1 MTNLKITDKFK
12 DSLYPILTFLAIIIV
27 WQAVVEIKDI
37 PQYILPTP
45 IDIIKVFITDYQ
57 NLFDNTL
64 VTLYETILGFILA
77 LLVALTLGIIMD
89 FVSVIRKCLYP
100 ILVVSQTIPTITIAP
115 LLIIWFGFEAL
126 PKILMVALTCFFP
139 ILISFVDGLEN
150 IDKDYLNLF
159 KTMKSS
165 KLQTFIHLKLPMSID
180 KLFSGIKISV
190 TYMVVAATVAE
201 WLGGTKGLGVYMV
214 RAKSAY
220 ALDKVFASTIIVV
233 VLSLIFVGLVNI
245 AKKIII
251 KHKINKENEMKLKKI
266 VSLGLI
272 STLSL
277 SILSGC
283 SKKEDKSSEGL
294 QDVTMVLD
302 WTPNTNH
309 TGLYVA
315 LENGYFK
322 DEGLNVKIVQPSEGG
337 AATLVATGKADFG
350 ISYQE
355 EVTYA
360 KTSEDPLPIK
370 AVATVIQH
378 NTSGFAS
385 PKILKEKLTVVGD
398 HHQKMLYLMQL

>member
-27 WQAVVEIKDI
+27 WQVIVEIKDI

-45 IDIIKVFITDYQ
+45 IDIIKVFTTDYQ

-126 PKILMVALTCFFP
+126 PKILIVALTCFFP

-165 KLQTFIHLKLPMSID
+165 KLQTFIHLKLP
-180 KLFSGIKISV
+180 ISV

-233 VLSLIFVGLVNI
+233 VLSLIFVGFVNI

-251 KHKINKENEMKLKKI
+251 KHK
-266 VSLGLI
+266 
-272 STLSL
+272 
-277 SILSGC
+277 
-283 SKKEDKSSEGL
+283 
-294 QDVTMVLD
+294 
-302 WTPNTNH
+302 
-309 TGLYVA
+309 
-315 LENGYFK
+315 
-322 DEGLNVKIVQPSEGG
+322 
-337 AATLVATGKADFG
+337 
-350 ISYQE
+350 
-355 EVTYA
+355 
-360 KTSEDPLPIK
+360 
-370 AVATVIQH
+370 
-378 NTSGFAS
+378 
-385 PKILKEKLTVVGD
+385 
-398 HHQKMLYLMQL
+398 

>member
-27 WQAVVEIKDI
+27 WQAVVEIKYI

-45 IDIIKVFITDYQ
+45 IDIIKEFITDYQ

-251 KHKINKENEMKLKKI
+251 KHK
-266 VSLGLI
+266 
-272 STLSL
+272 
-277 SILSGC
+277 
-283 SKKEDKSSEGL
+283 
-294 QDVTMVLD
+294 
-302 WTPNTNH
+302 
-309 TGLYVA
+309 
-315 LENGYFK
+315 
-322 DEGLNVKIVQPSEGG
+322 
-337 AATLVATGKADFG
+337 
-350 ISYQE
+350 
-355 EVTYA
+355 
-360 KTSEDPLPIK
+360 
-370 AVATVIQH
+370 
-378 NTSGFAS
+378 
-385 PKILKEKLTVVGD
+385 
-398 HHQKMLYLMQL
+398 

>member
-1 MTNLKITDKFK
+1 MKNLKITDKFK

-214 RAKSAY
+214 RAK
-220 ALDKVFASTIIVV
+220 V
-233 VLSLIFVGLVNI
+233 
-245 AKKIII
+245 
-251 KHKINKENEMKLKKI
+251 HM
-266 VSLGLI
+266 
-272 STLSL
+272 
-277 SILSGC
+277 
-283 SKKEDKSSEGL
+283 
-294 QDVTMVLD
+294 
-302 WTPNTNH
+302 H
-309 TGLYVA
+309 
-315 LENGYFK
+315 
-322 DEGLNVKIVQPSEGG
+322 
-337 AATLVATGKADFG
+337 
-350 ISYQE
+350 
-355 EVTYA
+355 
-360 KTSEDPLPIK
+360 
-370 AVATVIQH
+370 
-378 NTSGFAS
+378 
-385 PKILKEKLTVVGD
+385 
-398 HHQKMLYLMQL
+398 

>member
-12 DSLYPILTFLAIIIV
+12 DYLYPILTFLAIIIV
-27 WQAVVEIKDI
+27 WQVVVETKDI
-37 PQYILPTP
+37 PQYILPSP
-45 IDIIKVFITDYQ
+45 IDIIQVFVNDFK

-77 LLVALTLGIIMD
+77 LVVALTLGIIMD
-89 FVSVIRKCLYP
+89 FVSVIRKCVYP

-165 KLQTFIHLKLPMSID
+165 KLQTFIHLKLPMSVD
-180 KLFSGIKISV
+180 ELFSGIKISV

-201 WLGGTKGLGVYMV
+201 WLGGTQGLGVYMV

-233 VLSLIFVGLVNI
+233 VLSLIFVAFVNI

-251 KHKINKENEMKLKKI
+251 KYK
-266 VSLGLI
+266 
-272 STLSL
+272 
-277 SILSGC
+277 
-283 SKKEDKSSEGL
+283 
-294 QDVTMVLD
+294 
-302 WTPNTNH
+302 
-309 TGLYVA
+309 
-315 LENGYFK
+315 
-322 DEGLNVKIVQPSEGG
+322 
-337 AATLVATGKADFG
+337 
-350 ISYQE
+350 
-355 EVTYA
+355 
-360 KTSEDPLPIK
+360 
-370 AVATVIQH
+370 
-378 NTSGFAS
+378 
-385 PKILKEKLTVVGD
+385 
-398 HHQKMLYLMQL
+398 